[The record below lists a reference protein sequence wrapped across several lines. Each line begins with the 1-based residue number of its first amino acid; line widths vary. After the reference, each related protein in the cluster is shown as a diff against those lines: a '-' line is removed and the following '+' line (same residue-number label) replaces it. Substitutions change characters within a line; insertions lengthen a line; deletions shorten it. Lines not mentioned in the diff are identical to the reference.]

1 MLAYTY
7 LEKGTFRLTDKPKP
21 VLREP
26 GDALVRVTLS
36 SICTSDLHIK
46 HGSVPRAVPGITVGH
61 EMVGVVESVGP
72 GVRTVRPGD
81 RVSVNVETFCG
92 ECFFCRHGYVNNCTD
107 PSGGWALG
115 CRIDGGQAEYVR
127 VPYADQG
134 LTKIPE
140 SVTDRQALFAG
151 DILATGFWA
160 ARITEIGPEDTVLI
174 LGAGPTGI
182 CTLLCVLLKAPK
194 QVIVCEKDPAR
205 LRFVREHYPQV
216 LTVGPEEVLAFTQAH
231 SDHGGADR
239 VLEVAGAEETFRL
252 AWQCARPNA
261 VVTVVALYDRPQ
273 LLPLPEMYGKNL
285 TFKTG
290 GAVFIVAY
298 NLLGSIFRGIG
309 DSRVSLITVLI
320 ACILN
325 IGGDLLL
332 VGGFGLNVA
341 GAAIATVFA
350 QAMSVALSLLL
361 IRGKH
366 LAFILRRQDIRFD
379 GAIIGRILKLGSPVA
394 LQDLLVNITFL
405 VIIAIANSM
414 GTIPSAGV
422 GVAEKLCA
430 FVMLVPSAYMQSMS
444 AFVAQNIGAGL
455 ETRARRA
462 LLYGVLSSLMA
473 GLLMGWAAFFHGD
486 VLAGIFADDPAVIAA
501 AWEYLKAYA
510 IDCLLTS
517 FLFCFVGF
525 FNGCGQTLFVMAQGM
540 VGALGVRLPVA
551 LLVSRAADSS
561 LFHLGLATPAST
573 VVQIFLCGI
582 WYLRRSH
589 RLNRLGLIRK

>member
-1 MLAYTY
+1 MET
-7 LEKGTFRLTDKPKP
+7 EQTFTRGPILSTLLKFALP
-21 VLREP
+21 VLL
-26 GDALVRVTLS
+26 ALLLQAMYGAVDLQVVGKFGTAADISAVSTGSQIMQTVTIVITGL
-36 SICTSDLHIK
+36 
-46 HGSVPRAVPGITVGH
+46 AMGITVLLGQKIG
-61 EMVGVVESVGP
+61 EDRPEEAGAAVGSGICLFLVVAVAA
-72 GVRTVRPGD
+72 TV
-81 RVSVNVETFCG
+81 
-92 ECFFCRHGYVNNCTD
+92 
-107 PSGGWALG
+107 ALELAAPQLAMLMHAPADAF
-115 CRIDGGQAEYVR
+115 DGTVEYVR
-127 VPYADQG
+127 
-134 LTKIPE
+134 
-140 SVTDRQALFAG
+140 
-151 DILATGFWA
+151 
-160 ARITEIGPEDTVLI
+160 
-174 LGAGPTGI
+174 I
-182 CTLLCVLLKAPK
+182 C
-194 QVIVCEKDPAR
+194 
-205 LRFVREHYPQV
+205 
-216 LTVGPEEVLAFTQAH
+216 
-231 SDHGGADR
+231 S
-239 VLEVAGAEETFRL
+239 
-252 AWQCARPNA
+252 
-261 VVTVVALYDRPQ
+261 
-273 LLPLPEMYGKNL
+273 
-285 TFKTG
+285 G

-309 DSRVSLITVLI
+309 DSRVWHRFPGPGKTLITVLI